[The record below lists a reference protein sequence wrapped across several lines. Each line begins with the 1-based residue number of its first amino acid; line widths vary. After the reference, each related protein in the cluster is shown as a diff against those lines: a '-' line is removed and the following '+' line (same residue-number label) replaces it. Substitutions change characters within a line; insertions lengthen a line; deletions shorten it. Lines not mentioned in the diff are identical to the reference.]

1 MRCVLVARCHPE
13 PRLPAD
19 AGRDWAVQL
28 EQVLT
33 MSDFPTTDYFRA
45 EAEQLRQ
52 FAEEATDPEIAEM
65 YRRLAC
71 RFEAKALVAE
81 AEGSVH

>member
-1 MRCVLVARCHPE
+1 
-13 PRLPAD
+13 
-19 AGRDWAVQL
+19 
-28 EQVLT
+28 